1 MERII
6 RIKYTKEGMMK
17 YLSHLNLVQIFS
29 RAIRRAELPVSISN
43 GFNPRF
49 RISFCPPLP
58 LGINS
63 QAEYLDIKVIE
74 SVNLK
79 ELQKRL
85 NHALPEGI
93 KVIKGKEIPSLSSSL
108 SKTIDSALFIV
119 FLDLKRKKNNQQA
132 AININSNQILTLA
145 SEEQKDKAIRK
156 NLIEREDNYRLIEI
170 NQEIRNFLQQ
180 KEMIIEKSKPE
191 GVKRIDIRPFISIM
205 QGLNYKKGV
214 LELKLHLKIGPQGN
228 INPCSLVEYW
238 LNQSPYQGE
247 IIQIYRQELYRQG
260 RAVM

>member
-49 RISFCPPLP
+49 RISFGPPLP

-79 ELQKRL
+79 ELQKKL

-93 KVIKGKEIPSLSSSL
+93 KVIKGKEIPPPSSSL
-108 SKTIDSALFIV
+108 SKAIDSALFIV
-119 FLDLKRKKNNQQA
+119 FLNLKRKKNNQQA
-132 AININSNQILTLA
+132 IVESNQILTLT
-145 SEEQKDKAIRK
+145 SKEQKDEAIK
-156 NLIEREDNYRLIEI
+156 ENLIEREGNCSLIEI

-180 KEMIIEKSKPE
+180 KEMIIEKSKPD
-191 GVKRIDIRPFISIM
+191 GVKKINIRPFISIM

-228 INPCSLVEYW
+228 INPYSLVEYW

-247 IIQIYRQELYRQG
+247 IIQIYRQELYEQG